1 MFIIKAVY
9 LVWYMYRRYL
19 SLIQGALAEQKK
31 IPFSSQYVYH
41 LLNTHLTR
49 RDDQE

>member
-9 LVWYMYRRYL
+9 LVWYMYRMYL
-19 SLIQGALAEQKK
+19 FKLHLQSKK
-31 IPFSSQYVYH
+31 NPFSSQYVYP
-41 LLNTHLTR
+41 LLNSQMTR